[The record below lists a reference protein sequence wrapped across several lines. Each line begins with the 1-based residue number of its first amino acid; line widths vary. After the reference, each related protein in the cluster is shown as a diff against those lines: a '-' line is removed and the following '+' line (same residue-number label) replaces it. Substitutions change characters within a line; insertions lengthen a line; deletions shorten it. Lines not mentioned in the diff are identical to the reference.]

1 MDTFLDLLIL
11 VVIALAAASL
21 VATVLMFLVRNKRVK
36 RICLYLIAALGL
48 YIGCEG
54 LRILWPGF
62 PGQSLIA
69 VLTVLTSIGSVVLER
84 LSRDSKKR
92 FLMAQLLAA
101 GALLVAMI
109 NAFVW

>member
-48 YIGCEG
+48 YIGCVG